1 MHNELTQKVRIGLA
15 LGSGSARGLAHIGV
29 IRALRK
35 YDLQPD
41 IICGTSVGAF
51 MGAAAAHDCLDG
63 VATWLSELSTLDMVR
78 YLDIRLRAGSG
89 IADGDRFM
97 AFLRAEFG
105 DPDIEDLSL
114 PFAAVATELHTGRE
128 VWLQHGS
135 IWDAARASMALP
147 GMLTP
152 VLRAGR
158 WLVDGGLVNPVPV
171 SVCRALGADVIIAV
185 NLNSDLIGRQFA
197 LQQRATTTEQS
208 ASVEAQPQPPPA
220 DAAANP
226 ATQNLLA
233 KLSLS
238 IKGRASPLIEQ
249 WMSPSAET
257 PGLFGVVA
265 SSINIMQD
273 RITRSRLAGEPAD
286 IVLTPRLNDVGMLE
300 FSRAKEVIT
309 EGEQCV
315 ARMHTLIEDRLGT
328 LTQRD
333 G

>member
-1 MHNELTQKVRIGLA
+1 MAAGNSKKVRIGLA
-15 LGSGSARGLAHIGV
+15 LGSGSARGLARIGV

-41 IICGTSVGAF
+41 IICGTSVGAL

-63 VATWLSELSTLDMVR
+63 IATWLSALSTLDIVR
-78 YLDIRLRAGSG
+78 YLDLRLRAGSG
-89 IADGDRFM
+89 LADGDRFM
-97 AFLRAEFG
+97 SILRAQFG
-105 DPDIEDLSL
+105 DPKIEDLSL

-135 IWDAARASMALP
+135 MWDAARASMALP

-152 VLRAGR
+152 VLTEGR

-185 NLNSDLIGRQFA
+185 NLNSDLVGRQLA
-197 LQQRATTTEQS
+197 LQQRATTTEQ
-208 ASVEAQPQPPPA
+208 ADAVTAQPPPA
-220 DAAANP
+220 AATVNP
-226 ATQNLLA
+226 ETQNLLA
-233 KLSLS
+233 KLSLG
-238 IKGRASPLIEQ
+238 IKEHASPLIEQ
-249 WMSPSAET
+249 WMSPSEEM

-315 ARMHTLIEDRLGT
+315 ARMQEFIEDRL
-328 LTQRD
+328 LYSTQRD
-333 G
+333 A

>member
-1 MHNELTQKVRIGLA
+1 MRANLPPNIRVGLA

-29 IRALRK
+29 IRALQK

-51 MGAAAAHDCLDG
+51 MGAAAAHGCLDQI
-63 VATWLSELSTLDMVR
+63 ATWLTEMSTLDMVR

-89 IADGDRFM
+89 VADGERLFE
-97 AFLRAEFG
+97 FLRAKFG
-105 DPDIEDLSL
+105 DPKIEDLSL
-114 PFAAVATELHTGRE
+114 PFAAVATELQTGRE
-128 VWLQHGS
+128 VWLQSGS
-135 IWDAARASMALP
+135 AWDAARASMALP

-152 VLRAGR
+152 VLRDGR

-185 NLNSDLIGRQFA
+185 NLNSDLVSRQFM
-197 LQQRATTTEQS
+197 LKQH
-208 ASVEAQPQPPPA
+208 PA
-220 DAAANP
+220 DAEAPQTVATTQPLSATTAGND
-226 ATQNLLA
+226 TQNLFA

-238 IKGRASPLIEQ
+238 IKERANPLIEQ
-249 WMSPSAET
+249 WMSPSEET

-300 FSRAKEVIT
+300 FSRAKEVIR

-315 ARMHTLIEDRLGT
+315 TRMHSLIEHRLESWNV
-328 LTQRD
+328 
-333 G
+333 